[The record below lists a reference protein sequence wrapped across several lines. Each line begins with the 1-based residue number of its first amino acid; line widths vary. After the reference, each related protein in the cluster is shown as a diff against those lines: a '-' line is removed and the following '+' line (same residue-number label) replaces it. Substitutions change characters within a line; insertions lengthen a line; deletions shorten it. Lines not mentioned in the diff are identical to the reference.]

1 MLSNIQAK
9 LLIVDDLPE
18 NLLALEALI
27 KREDRIVY
35 KALSADEALSLLLQ
49 HEFAMAILD
58 VQMPGMNGFELAE
71 LMRGTEKTR
80 NIPIVFV
87 SAAGRERNY
96 AFKGYESG
104 AVDFL
109 HKPLDIHAVK
119 SKVNVFVDLYRQSK
133 AMQEQVLALEQ
144 SRREQEALLE
154 QLQSTRLELEQA
166 VRMRDD
172 FMSIVAHEVR
182 TPLNGLI
189 LETQLR
195 KMHLARNNAAAFT
208 LDKMHAMVDRDER
221 QIKSLIRLIEDML
234 DVSRIRTGKLSI
246 RPTRFDLST
255 LVRDLLHNF
264 SRQIDA
270 AETSVTLDA
279 EQPVIGNWDEFRIEQ
294 VISNLL
300 TNALRYGANSPV
312 SVKVY
317 SEGSTALVDVRDQG
331 IGISEEN
338 QQRIFQQFERISARH
353 SVAGLGL
360 GLFISEQIVTAHGG
374 TITVQSRIGEGALF
388 RVCLPLQ
395 ENSQP
400 NATSDRPHGRIS
412 SK

>member
-87 SAAGRERNY
+87 SAAGRELNY

-119 SKVNVFVDLYRQSK
+119 SKVNVFVDLFRQSK
-133 AMQEQVLALEQ
+133 AMKQQVEALER
-144 SRREQEALLE
+144 SRREQEALLLK
-154 QLQSTRLELEQA
+154 LQSTQLELEQA

-195 KMHLARNNAAAFT
+195 KMHLARDNAAAFA

-246 RPTRFDLST
+246 RPSRFDLST
-255 LVRDLLHNF
+255 LVRGLLQNF
-264 SRQIDA
+264 APQVDA
-270 AETSVTLDA
+270 AESSVTLDA
-279 EQPVIGNWDEFRIEQ
+279 EHPVIGNWDEFRIEQ
-294 VISNLL
+294 VISNLI
-300 TNALRYGANSPV
+300 TNALRYGAKSPI

-317 SEGSTALVDVRDQG
+317 SEGAEARVEVRDLG

-338 QQRIFQQFERISARH
+338 QKRIFQQFERVTAKH
-353 SVAGLGL
+353 AVAGLGL

-374 TITVQSRIGEGALF
+374 SITVESRIGEGALF
-388 RVCLPLQ
+388 RVCLPL
-395 ENSQP
+395 
-400 NATSDRPHGRIS
+400 
-412 SK
+412 

>member
-27 KREDRIVY
+27 KREDRTVY

-71 LMRGTEKTR
+71 LMRGTEKTK
-80 NIPIVFV
+80 NIPIIFV
-87 SAAGRERNY
+87 SAAGRELNY

-133 AMQEQVLALEQ
+133 AMKQQVEALEQ
-144 SRREQEALLE
+144 SRREQEALLK
-154 QLQSTRLELEQA
+154 QLQRTQSELEQA

-195 KMHLARNNAAAFT
+195 KMHLARDNAAAFT

-246 RPTRFDLST
+246 RPNRFDLVK
-255 LVRDLLHNF
+255 LVDNLLQNF
-264 SRQIDA
+264 APQVDA
-270 AETSVTLDA
+270 AESSVTFTADA
-279 EQPVIGNWDEFRIEQ
+279 PVEGNWDEFRIEQ

-300 TNALRYGANSPV
+300 TNALRYGGKSPIDV
-312 SVKVY
+312 RVY
-317 SEGSTALVDVRDQG
+317 SHEGQARVEVQDRG
-331 IGISEEN
+331 IGISEDN
-338 QQRIFQQFERISARH
+338 QKRIFQQFERVSAKTV
-353 SVAGLGL
+353 VAGLGL
-360 GLFISEQIVTAHGG
+360 GLFISEQIVAAHGG
-374 TITVQSRIGEGALF
+374 SIVVESKINEGALF
-388 RVCLPLQ
+388 RVCLPL
-395 ENSQP
+395 
-400 NATSDRPHGRIS
+400 
-412 SK
+412 

>member
-1 MLSNIQAK
+1 MLLSDIQAK

-49 HEFAMAILD
+49 HEFAMASLD

-71 LMRGTEKTR
+71 LMRGTAKTK

-87 SAAGRERNY
+87 SAAGREMNY

-119 SKVNVFVDLYRQSK
+119 SKVNVFVELYRQSK
-133 AMQEQVLALEQ
+133 AMKQQVEALEQ
-144 SRREQEALLE
+144 SRREQETLLA
-154 QLQSTRLELEQA
+154 QLQLTQVELEHA

-172 FMSIVAHEVR
+172 FMSIVSHEVR

-195 KMHLARNNAAAFT
+195 KMHLARDNAAAFT
-208 LDKMHAMVDRDER
+208 MDKMHAMVERDER
-221 QIKSLIRLIEDML
+221 QIQSLIRLIEDML

-246 RPTRFDLST
+246 RPAQFDLT
-255 LVRDLLHNF
+255 QTVAQLLQSFAAQISAAQSAVNF
-264 SRQIDA
+264 NPGP
-270 AETSVTLDA
+270 
-279 EQPVIGNWDEFRIEQ
+279 PVVGQWDEFRVEQ

-300 TNALRYGANSPV
+300 TNALRYGAKKPIDV
-312 SVKVY
+312 SVYIDGDQAVI
-317 SEGSTALVDVRDQG
+317 DVRDQG

-338 QQRIFQQFERISARH
+338 QLRVFQQFERVSASH
-353 SVAGLGL
+353 VTAGLGL
-360 GLFISEQIVTAHGG
+360 GLFISEQIVAAHSG
-374 TITVQSRIGEGALF
+374 TITVQSALGEGALF
-388 RVCLPLQ
+388 RVCLPLAQ
-395 ENSQP
+395 K
-400 NATSDRPHGRIS
+400 T
-412 SK
+412 

>member
-27 KREDRIVY
+27 RREDRTVY

-71 LMRGTEKTR
+71 LMRGTEKTK

-119 SKVNVFVDLYRQSK
+119 SKVNVFVDLFRQSK
-133 AMQEQVLALEQ
+133 AMKQQVEALEQ
-144 SRREQEALLE
+144 SRREQEALLQ
-154 QLQSTRLELEQA
+154 QLQNTQLELEQA

-195 KMHLARNNAAAFT
+195 KMHLARDNAAAFS

-246 RPTRFDLST
+246 RPNRFDLVKLVST
-255 LVRDLLHNF
+255 LLGNF
-264 SRQIDA
+264 AQQIEA
-270 AETSVTLDA
+270 AETEVSFSA
-279 EQPVIGNWDEFRIEQ
+279 PEPVEGQWDEFRIEQ
-294 VISNLL
+294 VVTNLL
-300 TNALRYGANSPV
+300 TNALRYGGRSPV
-312 SVKVY
+312 QVRVY
-317 SEGSTALVDVRDQG
+317 REGNEARVEVQDHG

-338 QQRIFQQFERISARH
+338 QKRIFQQFERVSAKTV
-353 SVAGLGL
+353 VAGLGL
-360 GLFISEQIVTAHGG
+360 GLFISEQIVAAHGG
-374 TITVQSRIGEGALF
+374 SIVVESEINEGALF
-388 RVCLPLQ
+388 RVCLPIE
-395 ENSQP
+395 ENGKSD
-400 NATSDRPHGRIS
+400 ATSD
-412 SK
+412 

>member
-1 MLSNIQAK
+1 MLVSDIQAK

-27 KREDRIVY
+27 KREDRAVY

-49 HEFAMAILD
+49 HEFALAILD

-71 LMRGTEKTR
+71 MMRGTEKTK

-87 SAAGRERNY
+87 SAAGREMNY

-119 SKVNVFVDLYRQSK
+119 SKVNVFVDLYRQRK
-133 AMQEQVLALEQ
+133 AVKQQVEALEQ
-144 SRREQEALLE
+144 SRREQEVLLA
-154 QLQSTRLELEQA
+154 QLQVTQGELEHA

-172 FMSIVAHEVR
+172 FMSIVSHEVR

-195 KMHLARNNAAAFT
+195 KMHLARDNAAAFT
-208 LDKMHAMVDRDER
+208 LDKMKAMVERDER
-221 QIKSLIRLIEDML
+221 QIQSLIRLIEDML

-246 RPTRFDLST
+246 RPGQFDLSRLVST
-255 LVRDLLHNF
+255 LVETF
-264 SRQIDA
+264 APQISA
-270 AETSVTLDA
+270 AQSSVNLNA
-279 EQPVIGNWDEFRIEQ
+279 ESPVVGLWDEFRIEQ
-294 VISNLL
+294 VVSNLL
-300 TNALRYGANSPV
+300 TNALRYGAKSPIDV
-312 SVKVY
+312 SVYV
-317 SEGSTALVDVRDQG
+317 EGENAIVEVRDQG

-338 QQRIFQQFERISARH
+338 QQRIFQQFERVSAKH
-353 SVAGLGL
+353 AVAGLGL
-360 GLFISEQIVTAHGG
+360 GLFISEQIVAAHGG
-374 TITVQSRIGEGALF
+374 KITVQSALGEGAVF
-388 RVCLPLQ
+388 RVSLPLAQ
-395 ENSQP
+395 
-400 NATSDRPHGRIS
+400 NA
-412 SK
+412 

>member
-1 MLSNIQAK
+1 MLVSDIQAK

-27 KREDRIVY
+27 KREDRAVY

-49 HEFAMAILD
+49 HEFALAILD

-71 LMRGTEKTR
+71 MMRGTEKTK

-87 SAAGRERNY
+87 SAAGREMNY

-119 SKVNVFVDLYRQSK
+119 SKVNVFVDLYRQRK
-133 AMQEQVLALEQ
+133 AVKQQVEALEQ
-144 SRREQEALLE
+144 SRREQEVLLA
-154 QLQSTRLELEQA
+154 QLQVTQGELEHA

-172 FMSIVAHEVR
+172 FMSIVSHEVR

-195 KMHLARNNAAAFT
+195 KMHLARDNAAAFT
-208 LDKMHAMVDRDER
+208 LDKMQAMVERDER
-221 QIKSLIRLIEDML
+221 QIQSLIRLIEDML

-246 RPTRFDLST
+246 RPGQFDLSHLVST
-255 LVRDLLHNF
+255 LVETF
-264 SRQIDA
+264 APQISA
-270 AETSVTLDA
+270 AQSSVNLSADS
-279 EQPVIGNWDEFRIEQ
+279 PVVGLWDEFRIEQ
-294 VISNLL
+294 VVSNLL
-300 TNALRYGANSPV
+300 TNALRYGAKSPIDV
-312 SVKVY
+312 SVYV
-317 SEGSTALVDVRDQG
+317 EGENAIVEVRDQG

-338 QQRIFQQFERISARH
+338 QQRIFQQFERVSAKH
-353 SVAGLGL
+353 AVAGLGL
-360 GLFISEQIVTAHGG
+360 GLFISEQIVAAHGG
-374 TITVQSRIGEGALF
+374 KITVQSALGEGAVF
-388 RVCLPLQ
+388 RVSLPLAQ
-395 ENSQP
+395 
-400 NATSDRPHGRIS
+400 NA
-412 SK
+412 

>member
-1 MLSNIQAK
+1 MLVSDIQAK

-27 KREDRIVY
+27 KREDRAVY

-49 HEFAMAILD
+49 HEFALAILD

-71 LMRGTEKTR
+71 MMRGTEKTK

-87 SAAGRERNY
+87 SAAGREMNY

-119 SKVNVFVDLYRQSK
+119 SKVNVFVDLYRQRK
-133 AMQEQVLALEQ
+133 AVKQQVEALEQ
-144 SRREQEALLE
+144 SRREQEVLLA
-154 QLQSTRLELEQA
+154 QLQVTQGELEHA

-172 FMSIVAHEVR
+172 FMSIVSHEVR

-195 KMHLARNNAAAFT
+195 KMHLARDNAAAFT
-208 LDKMHAMVDRDER
+208 LDKMQAMVERDER
-221 QIKSLIRLIEDML
+221 QIQSLIRLIEDML

-246 RPTRFDLST
+246 RPGQFDLSRLVST
-255 LVRDLLHNF
+255 LVETF
-264 SRQIDA
+264 APQISA
-270 AETSVTLDA
+270 AQSSVNLNA
-279 EQPVIGNWDEFRIEQ
+279 EGPVVGLWDEFRIEQ
-294 VISNLL
+294 VVSNLL
-300 TNALRYGANSPV
+300 TNALRYGAKSPIDV
-312 SVKVY
+312 SVYV
-317 SEGSTALVDVRDQG
+317 EGENAIVEVRDQG

-338 QQRIFQQFERISARH
+338 QQRIFQQFERVSAKH
-353 SVAGLGL
+353 AVAGLGL
-360 GLFISEQIVTAHGG
+360 GLFISEQIVAAHGG
-374 TITVQSRIGEGALF
+374 KITVQSALGEGAVF
-388 RVCLPLQ
+388 RVSLPLAQ
-395 ENSQP
+395 
-400 NATSDRPHGRIS
+400 NA
-412 SK
+412 

>member
-1 MLSNIQAK
+1 MLVSDIQAK

-27 KREDRIVY
+27 KREDRAVY

-49 HEFAMAILD
+49 HEFALAILD

-71 LMRGTEKTR
+71 MMRGTEKTK

-87 SAAGRERNY
+87 SAAGREMNY

-119 SKVNVFVDLYRQSK
+119 SKVNVFVDLYRQRK
-133 AMQEQVLALEQ
+133 AVKQQVEALEQ
-144 SRREQEALLE
+144 SRREQEVLLA
-154 QLQSTRLELEQA
+154 QLQVTQGELEHA

-172 FMSIVAHEVR
+172 FMSIVSHEVR

-195 KMHLARNNAAAFT
+195 KMHLARDNAAAFT
-208 LDKMHAMVDRDER
+208 LDKMQAMVERDER
-221 QIKSLIRLIEDML
+221 QIQSLIRLIEDML

-246 RPTRFDLST
+246 RPGQFDLSRLVST
-255 LVRDLLHNF
+255 LVETF
-264 SRQIDA
+264 APQISA
-270 AETSVTLDA
+270 AQSSVNLNADS
-279 EQPVIGNWDEFRIEQ
+279 PVVGLWDEFRIEQ
-294 VISNLL
+294 VVSNLL
-300 TNALRYGANSPV
+300 TNALRYGAKSPIDV
-312 SVKVY
+312 SVYV
-317 SEGSTALVDVRDQG
+317 EGENAIVEVRDQG

-338 QQRIFQQFERISARH
+338 QQRIFQQFERVSAKH
-353 SVAGLGL
+353 AVAGLGL
-360 GLFISEQIVTAHGG
+360 GLFISEQIVAAHGG
-374 TITVQSRIGEGALF
+374 KITVQSALGEGAVF
-388 RVCLPLQ
+388 RVSLPLAQ
-395 ENSQP
+395 
-400 NATSDRPHGRIS
+400 NA
-412 SK
+412 